1 MIYVS
6 KEVMELEG
14 WKEVVSAYIK
24 SGKID
29 PRVYIEASGGDVAVS
44 LEFGELSNLLAI
56 EKEGYV
62 GFNEGYFA
70 R

>member
-6 KEVMELEG
+6 KEVMELDG
-14 WKEVVSAYIK
+14 WEDIVSAYIK

-29 PRVYIEASGGDVAVS
+29 PRIYIEASGEDIAVS
-44 LEFGELSNLLAI
+44 LEFGSLSNLLAV

-62 GFNEGYFA
+62 GFNEEYFA
-70 R
+70 D

>member
-6 KEVMELEG
+6 QEVMELEG
-14 WKEVVSAYIK
+14 WKDIVSAYIK

-29 PRVYIEASGGDVAVS
+29 PRIYIEASGEDIGVS
-44 LEFGELSNLLAI
+44 LEYGELSNLLAI

-62 GFNEGYFA
+62 GFNVEYFK
-70 R
+70 